1 MYGSDKPTFDIFVLG
16 CGRSGTSMVAGL
28 FRNAGFFMGR
38 QLRPPRDS
46 NPKGFFEDGA
56 VNRLN
61 EDMLAGALPQRD
73 GSRRSDYCWDIPL
86 RGQRWLSRIGSDRTI
101 TPTEQQIDAIRA
113 IAINKPFCLKDPRF
127 CYTLHL
133 WRPYANKPKFICV
146 FREPSAFVAS
156 VFKEC
161 LTMPYLHN
169 LAISVHQ
176 LFEVWLSMYR
186 HVLERHSTIGDWLFV
201 EYESVVSG
209 EHVARL
215 SDFTGIEIDKAF
227 IDPRLNR
234 SKSDLAEVSLPQEVA
249 DILAKLRARALRPN

>member
-1 MYGSDKPTFDIFVLG
+1 MYGSDKPPFDIFILG

-61 EDMLAGALPQRD
+61 EDILAAALPQRD
-73 GSRRSDYCWDIPL
+73 GSCQSDYCWDIPL
-86 RGQRWLSRIGSDRTI
+86 RGHRWLSRIGIDRTI
-101 TPTEQQIDAIRA
+101 TPTEQQIDEIRA

-146 FREPSAFVAS
+146 FRDPSAFVAS
-156 VFKEC
+156 VFREC

-176 LFEVWLSMYR
+176 LFDVWLAMYR
-186 HVLERHSTIGDWLFV
+186 YVLERHSTTGDWLFV
-201 EYESVVSG
+201 EYESILSG
-209 EHVARL
+209 EHAARL
-215 SDFTGIEIDKAF
+215 RKFTGIKIDEHL
-227 IDPRLNR
+227 IDRRLNR
-234 SKSDLAEVSLPQEVA
+234 SKANFFQGTPPQRVIDCFA
-249 DILAKLRARALRPN
+249 RLRVRAACRI

>member
-1 MYGSDKPTFDIFVLG
+1 MYMSCKPTFDMFILG
-16 CGRSGTSMVAGL
+16 CGRSGTSLVAGL

-38 QLRPPRDS
+38 QLRPARDS

-61 EDMLAGALPQRD
+61 EDIVAGVLPQRD
-73 GSRRSDYCWDIPL
+73 DPGRSDYCWDIPM
-86 RGQRWLSRIGSDRTI
+86 RGHRWLSRLDLNRTI
-101 TPTEQQIDAIRA
+101 TSTDQQIDAIRA
-113 IAINKPFCLKDPRF
+113 ITINKPFCLKDPRF

-133 WRPYANKPKFICV
+133 WRPYAKKPKFICV

-176 LFEVWLSMYR
+176 LFDIWLSMYR
-186 HVLERHSTIGDWLFV
+186 HVLERHSTMGDWLFV
-201 EYESVVSG
+201 EYESILSG
-209 EHVARL
+209 EHAERL
-215 SDFTGIEIDKAF
+215 SEFTGIEIDQEL
-227 IDPRLNR
+227 IDPQLNR
-234 SKSDLAEVSLPQEVA
+234 SKSDWFQATPPQGIADTLAR
-249 DILAKLRARALRPN
+249 LRARTSCRI